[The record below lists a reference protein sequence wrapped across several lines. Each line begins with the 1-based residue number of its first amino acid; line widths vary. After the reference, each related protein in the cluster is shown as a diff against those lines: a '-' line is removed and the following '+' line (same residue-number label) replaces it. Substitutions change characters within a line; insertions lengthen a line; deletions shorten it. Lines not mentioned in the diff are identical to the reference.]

1 MRWVFVAIVALNLLY
16 LGWKLLDAGDR
27 AAPEDVVRAEA
38 GQFPAGLEL
47 LSERAAPSSE
57 PPVVAPVTPVTG
69 CPAIG
74 PFAEKD
80 VAPVVDALDA
90 AGFEAAGVAVE
101 RDAMPV
107 FWVYIPPAAS
117 RQQALRQLRELHA
130 KGIDSF
136 VVTSGTDQHAISL
149 GSFGS
154 RDSAVGVQARLRA
167 AGYTAEIRQQV
178 RDVRQSWVVLVDPAA
193 QGFFEFV
200 PPALQSSARL
210 ERQACPRA
218 R

>member
-16 LGWKLLDAGDR
+16 LGWKLLDADDR
-27 AAPEDVVRAEA
+27 VVPPQVESSDA
-38 GQFPAGLEL
+38 GQFPAGLQL
-47 LSERAAPSSE
+47 LSERSAPSAE
-57 PPVVAPVTPVTG
+57 PPAVVATAPVPG
-69 CPAIG
+69 CPAVG

-80 VAPVVDALDA
+80 VGQVVDALA
-90 AGFEAAGVAVE
+90 KAGFEAAEVAVD

-136 VVTSGTDQHAISL
+136 VVTSGEDLNAISL
-149 GSFGS
+149 GSFSS
-154 RDSAVGVQARLRA
+154 RDSALGVQARLGA

-178 RDVRQSWVVLVDPAA
+178 RNVRQSWVVLANPAA
-193 QGFFEFV
+193 QGFLEFV
-200 PPALQSSARL
+200 PLSLQSSARL
-210 ERQACPRA
+210 ERLACP
-218 R
+218 